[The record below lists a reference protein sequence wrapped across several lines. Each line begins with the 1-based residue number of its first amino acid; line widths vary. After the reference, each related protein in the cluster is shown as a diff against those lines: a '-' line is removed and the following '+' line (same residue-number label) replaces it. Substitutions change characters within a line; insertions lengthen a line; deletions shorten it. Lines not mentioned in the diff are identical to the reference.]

1 MSGTN
6 SVQVSD
12 YYFHLPKNRIAFYP
26 PRQRDQAR
34 LLRLVRATGQ
44 ISHHQFSDLPDLL
57 LPKDLVVLND
67 TKVFPARL
75 IGKRIS
81 KNRGQENPTAY
92 SQAPIEV
99 LLIKPIKDNCWETLV
114 KPGKKIRIG
123 DRLLFGEGRLEGKVL
138 EQGEKGLRKIQ
149 FKCQGDFHSIIDQV
163 GQVPLPPYINRPT
176 EDLDWSRYQT
186 IYAKKRGSVAA
197 PTAGLHFTPEIFFRL
212 KEKKITS
219 CTVTLHIGQGT
230 FRPISSQKLE
240 NHRLEKES
248 FEITPPVYHSI
259 RTARN
264 KHQRIIA
271 VGTTVTR
278 TLESAFSKQGFLP
291 SLKGETDL
299 FIFPGFSFNCVDVLI
314 TNFHLPNSTLLML
327 ACAFAGRDFIFQ
339 AYQEAIDKGYRFY
352 SYGDCMLI
360 E

>member
-1 MSGTN
+1 M
-6 SVQVSD
+6 QVSD
-12 YYFHLPKNRIAFYP
+12 YYFHLPKKRIAFYP

-67 TKVFPARL
+67 TRVFPARL
-75 IGKRIS
+75 IGKRIGTNHDQS
-81 KNRGQENPTAY
+81 NRTVYDQT
-92 SQAPIEV
+92 SIEV
-99 LLIKPIKDNCWETLV
+99 LLIKPFKDTCWEALV
-114 KPGKKIRIG
+114 KPAKKIRIG

-149 FKCQGDFHSIIDQV
+149 FKYQGDFHSIIDQL

-176 EDLDWSRYQT
+176 ENLDWSRYQT
-186 IYAKKRGSVAA
+186 VYAKKRGSVAA
-197 PTAGLHFTPEIFFRL
+197 PTAGLHFTPELFFSL
-212 KEKKITS
+212 KEKKIAS
-219 CTVTLHIGQGT
+219 CKVTLHIGPGT
-230 FRPISSQKLE
+230 FRPISSQKVE
-240 NHRLEKES
+240 NHRLGKES
-248 FEITPPVYHSI
+248 FEITPPVYRLI

-299 FIFPGFSFNCVDVLI
+299 FIFPGFSFNCIDALI

-327 ACAFAGRDFIFQ
+327 VCAFAGRDFILQ
-339 AYQEAIDKGYRFY
+339 AYQEAIDEGYRFY